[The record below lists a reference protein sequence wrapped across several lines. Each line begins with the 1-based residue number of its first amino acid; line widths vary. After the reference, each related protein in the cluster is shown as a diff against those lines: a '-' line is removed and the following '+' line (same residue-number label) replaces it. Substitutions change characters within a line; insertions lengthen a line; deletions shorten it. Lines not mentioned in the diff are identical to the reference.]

1 MNITIIAFL
10 YINLGGVV
18 QGERPTEKCDFG
30 DKVLKQIW
38 DSSIFHR
45 KWFLIWIKMGVPSL
59 NTSSCSPPTLVS
71 LAGTEKDI
79 IFLQFHETSSRS
91 LSCGCCS
98 GSHTQPRLPRTTD
111 EIPLWTSSHLPGKT
125 VFRNCSLPKDLGSVR
140 SLMKEYRCSLI
151 YPACQ
156 RKPF

>member
-45 KWFLIWIKMGVPSL
+45 KWFLIWIEMGVPSL

-91 LSCGCCS
+91 LSCGVLLREP
-98 GSHTQPRLPRTTD
+98 HTAASAGGRHGPRMKHRCGHRPTSLEKRFLETAVFPRT
-111 EIPLWTSSHLPGKT
+111 
-125 VFRNCSLPKDLGSVR
+125 
-140 SLMKEYRCSLI
+140 
-151 YPACQ
+151 
-156 RKPF
+156 